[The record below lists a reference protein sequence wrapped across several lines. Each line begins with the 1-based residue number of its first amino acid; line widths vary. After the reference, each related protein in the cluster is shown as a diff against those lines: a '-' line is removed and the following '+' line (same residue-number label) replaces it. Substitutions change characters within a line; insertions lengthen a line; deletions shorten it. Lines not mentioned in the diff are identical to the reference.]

1 MKDIALITDIPFWR
15 IGLGKNTRILEL
27 CHFLAIHSHFTLYYL
42 GDERSP
48 FPGPSFREYDKQ
60 LQLRERLEEA
70 RHDLLIVQYIHLH
83 WVADFPLKET
93 KVYLDAHDLLSERT
107 KSFESFNRKSNPI
120 TYEQELAYFRK
131 FDKVMFMQKE
141 EIEKVLPMIG
151 EDHLLLCPHPIVPE
165 VEVPFRDEVETI
177 SFFGSPSWP
186 NIDGIQWFHD
196 AVLPFLGEWGQ
207 KCIVNGT
214 MSTSP
219 LSIFSPRLAK
229 GKIFSSLG
237 DYYKSIDIAINPVLY
252 GSGLKIKTVEALAYG
267 IPLVATSA
275 GAQGLREE
283 SGNSFLLADTPEE
296 FARAV
301 CALAESSDLRR
312 RLSKNARLF
321 AQKHLTPAACFGSLL
336 QS

>member
-15 IGLGKNTRILEL
+15 IGLGKNIRILEL
-27 CHFLAIHSHFTLYYL
+27 CHFLVLHSRFTLYYL
-42 GDERSP
+42 GDEKSP
-48 FPGPSFREYDKQ
+48 FPGPSFQVQDKQ
-60 LQLRERLEEA
+60 LELRTYLEKA
-70 RHDLLIVQYIHLH
+70 KHDLLIVEYIHLH
-83 WVADFPLKET
+83 WVADFSLKGT
-93 KVYLDAHDLLSERT
+93 AIYLDAHDLLSART
-107 KSFESFNRKSNPI
+107 KSFESFNRKSNAI
-120 TYEQELAYFRK
+120 TSEQEIDYFRK

-141 EIEKVLPMIG
+141 EIEKVLPMMG
-151 EDHLLLCPHPIVPE
+151 EDRLLLCPHPVVPE
-165 VEVPFRDEVETI
+165 VEVPFRQEVEVI

-196 AVLPFLGEWGQ
+196 TVLPLMGVWAQ

-214 MSTSP
+214 ASTSP
-219 LSIFSPRLAK
+219 LSIFSPHLAK

-237 DYYKSIDIAINPVLY
+237 DYYKSIDIAINPALY

-267 IPLVATSA
+267 IPLVTTSV

-283 SGNSFLLADTPEE
+283 TGNSFLLADTPEE
-296 FARAV
+296 FARAI

-312 RLSKNARLF
+312 RLSMNARAF

-336 QS
+336 Q